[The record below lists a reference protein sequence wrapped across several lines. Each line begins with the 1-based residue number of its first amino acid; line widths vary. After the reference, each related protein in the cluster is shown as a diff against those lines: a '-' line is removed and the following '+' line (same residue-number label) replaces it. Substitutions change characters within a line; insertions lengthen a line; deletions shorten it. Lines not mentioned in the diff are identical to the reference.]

1 LTAVV
6 EYFKIQKM
14 AKQMKSEEIR
24 KAFLDFFEE
33 KGHLVIPSSSLIPY
47 GDPTLLFTT
56 AGMVQIK
63 PYFLGLAVPPSP
75 RLASCQKCFRTT
87 DINSVGD
94 AKHLTFFEML
104 GNFSV
109 GDYFKKEAIRWAWEF
124 VTERMKIDPER
135 LWVTIYLDDDEAFHY
150 WREVGFPAEKIVR
163 LGEEDNFWGPAGDSG
178 PCGPCSE
185 IHYDFGVG
193 VGCGRVDCSPGCDCG
208 RFCEVWNLVFT
219 EYDQSSDGRR
229 TRLPRPNIDTGM
241 GMERISAVMQGV
253 SSVYDTDLFLPLREK
268 ACQIAGVSYG
278 KDEATDRAVRI
289 VCEHSRGVAFLIADG
304 VLPSN
309 EGRGYVLRRI
319 LRRACFFGRKLGIDE
334 PFFGEMA
341 EAVIER
347 MGGIYP
353 ELVGSRRLIEEVVR
367 VEEEKF
373 EGTLDAGINLVD
385 EAIQNA
391 LKKGRKLIPG
401 EDVFKFWDTY
411 GFPVEL
417 TTEIAR
423 AQGLEVDI
431 QGFEAEMAKQRE
443 RARASQKFVFS
454 SDKATSRE
462 EATII
467 PVPTKF
473 LGYEQLAAKSKVDY
487 ILDAESGILISE
499 AKEGSKVAVVLEQT
513 PFYGE
518 MGGQVGDTGK
528 IVGTGGEIEVVNTVW
543 SPFGRLGEGAIVHLG
558 NVSKGVIKV
567 GDTVEASVD
576 AERRLDI
583 ARNHTATHLLHFALR
598 SVLGSHLS
606 QRGSLVAPDGLRFDF
621 SQLVPLSKEELTRI
635 QHVVNE
641 KIRQD
646 LPVRYKV
653 ALYQQAIQEGVIA
666 LFTEKYG
673 EEVRVIEIGEPPI
686 SAELCGGTHVKSTG
700 ELGFFLITSE
710 SSIGTGLRRI
720 EALSGRGAEEFIGR
734 CLDALGSTAGMFKSL
749 PLELPAKAEALLAD
763 LAAERKRAMGL
774 EKELARLMAE
784 SLLSK
789 AEQVD
794 GITVVAARVP
804 SASFQALREM
814 GDLLKA
820 RLKSAVIV
828 LGTVYDG
835 KPGFVAMVT
844 SDLISRGLHAGEIV
858 SRVAGVTG
866 GGGGGKPGM
875 AQAGG
880 KDASKL
886 DEALGLVKRLVSS
899 GTG

>member
-1 LTAVV
+1 M
-6 EYFKIQKM
+6 EYSKIQRM
-14 AKQMKSEEIR
+14 AKWMRSDDIR
-24 KAFLDFFEE
+24 KAFLSFFEE
-33 KGHLVIPSSSLIPY
+33 KGHLVIPSSSLVPY

-109 GDYFKKEAIRWAWEF
+109 GDYFKKEAISWAWEF

-135 LWVTIYLDDDEAFHY
+135 LWVTIYLDDDEAFRY

-185 IHYDFGVG
+185 IHYDFGAG
-193 VGCGRVDCSPGCDCG
+193 VGCGRADCNPGCDCG

-219 EYDQSSDGRR
+219 EYDQRPDGKR
-229 TRLPRPNIDTGM
+229 TRLPKPNIDTGM
-241 GMERISAVMQGV
+241 GLERISAVMQGV

-268 ACQIAGVSYG
+268 ACQIAGVVYG
-278 KDEATDRAVRI
+278 KDEVADRAIRI
-289 VCEHSRGVAFLIADG
+289 ICEHSRGVAFLIADG

-319 LRRACFFGRKLGIDE
+319 LRRACFFGRKVGMDK
-334 PFFGEMA
+334 PFLSEMA
-341 EAVIER
+341 VAVVER
-347 MGGIYP
+347 MGHVYP
-353 ELVGSRRLIEEVVR
+353 ELVSGRRLIGEVVR

-385 EAIQNA
+385 EAIQEA
-391 LKKGRKLIPG
+391 LKEGRSCISG

-417 TTEIAR
+417 TAEIAR
-423 AQGLEVDI
+423 SKGLDVDMH
-431 QGFEAEMAKQRE
+431 GFEAEMAKQRE
-443 RARASQKFVFS
+443 RARASQKFVFAA
-454 SDKATSRE
+454 DKVIPKE

-467 PVPTKF
+467 PAPTKF
-473 LGYEQLAAKSKVDY
+473 LGYERFTASSRVSY
-487 ILDAESGILISE
+487 VLDADDGRSIGE
-499 AKEGSKVAVVLEQT
+499 AKEGDKIAVVLEET

-518 MGGQVGDTGK
+518 MGGQVGDTGV
-528 IVGTGGEIEVVNTVW
+528 IAGVSGEVEVTSTVW
-543 SPFGRLGEGAIVHLG
+543 SPFGSLGEGAIVHIG
-558 NVSKGVIKV
+558 KVTRGVIKV
-567 GDTVEASVD
+567 GDDVEARVD
-576 AERRLDI
+576 VERRLDI

-598 SVLGSHLS
+598 KTLGSHVS
-606 QRGSLVAPDGLRFDF
+606 QRGSLVSPEGLRFDF
-621 SQLVPLSKEELTRI
+621 SHLVPLSKEDLAQIR
-635 QHVVNE
+635 HVVNE

-653 ALYQQAIQEGVIA
+653 VPYQQAISEGAIA

-673 EEVRVIEIGEPPI
+673 DTVRVIEIGEPVV
-686 SAELCGGTHVKSTG
+686 SAELCGGTHVRSTG
-700 ELGFFLITSE
+700 EIGFFLITSE

-720 EALSGRGAEEFIGR
+720 EALTGRKAEEFVER
-734 CLDALGSTAGMFKSL
+734 CLDALGSAAEKLKSL
-749 PLELPAKAEALLAD
+749 PLELPARTEALLEE
-763 LAAERKRAMGL
+763 LAAERKRAMAL
-774 EKELARLMAE
+774 EKELARLVAE
-784 SLLSK
+784 GLLSK

-804 SASFQALREM
+804 SASPQALREM
-814 GDLLKA
+814 GDFLKA

-835 KPGFVAMVT
+835 RPGFVAMVT
-844 SDLISRGLHAGEIV
+844 SDLVARGLHAGEIV
-858 SRVAGVTG
+858 SKVAGVTG

-886 DEALGLVKRLVSS
+886 DEALRLVKKLVSS
-899 GTG
+899 GRS